1 MKDHSTSKEEFE
13 EEITAKGN
21 LSINFRELWSYREL
35 LFIFSWRDIKVKY
48 KQTSL
53 GVLWAILQ
61 PLAMSV
67 IFTLTIGRLLPN
79 INQNRIPYPVFV
91 YSGLIFWYLFS
102 NGITNAS
109 NSMLNNEGIIKK
121 IYFPRLI
128 IPFSSILIALFDF
141 FITLVFYIAILIFY
155 RTDIDLIKFILY
167 VPFALLTSLLSIFG
181 IGTFLAA
188 LNIKFRDFRYTIPF
202 LMQFLMFASPIFYPS
217 HIIKNEWVALILK
230 LNPMNC
236 ILELSRGVFLNQ
248 WPNWQTI
255 IIGLLVSIASF
266 FLGLSYFRRTEAYFA
281 DIS

>member
-53 GVLWAILQ
+53 GILWAILQ
-61 PLAMSV
+61 PLAMSI

-79 INQNRIPYPVFV
+79 INQNVVPYPVFV

-141 FITLVFYIAILIFY
+141 FITFVFYIAILIFY
-155 RTDIDLIKFILY
+155 HADIDLIKFILY
-167 VPFALLTSLLSIFG
+167 VPLALLTSLLSIFG
-181 IGTFLAA
+181 FGTFLAA

-217 HIIKNEWVALILK
+217 HIIKNVWMALILK
-230 LNPMNC
+230 LNPMNA
-236 ILELSRGVFLNQ
+236 ILELSRGVFSNQ
-248 WPNWQTI
+248 DPDWQTI
-255 IIGLLVSIASF
+255 IIGLLISIVSF

>member
-1 MKDHSTSKEEFE
+1 MKDHSAYKVEFE

-21 LSINFRELWSYREL
+21 LSVNFKELWGYREL

-53 GVLWAILQ
+53 GILWAVLQ
-61 PLAMSV
+61 PLAMSI

-79 INQNRIPYPVFV
+79 INQNVVPYPVFV

-141 FITLVFYIAILIFY
+141 FITFIFYIAILIFY
-155 RTDIDLIKFILY
+155 RADIDLIKFILY
-167 VPFALLTSLLSIFG
+167 VPLALLTSLLSIFG
-181 IGTFLAA
+181 FGTFLAA

-202 LMQFLMFASPIFYPS
+202 LMQFLMFASPIFYPT
-217 HIIKNEWVALILK
+217 HIIKNAWFALILK
-230 LNPMNC
+230 LNPMNA
-236 ILELSRGVFLNQ
+236 ILELSRGIFLNQ
-248 WPNWQTI
+248 EPDWQTI
-255 IIGLLVSIASF
+255 ITGLLVSIVSF